1 MTVAE
6 NNTAKPAILDFRN
19 SAPDSVGSPA
29 VQASV
34 ERSRP
39 GGLTLRQQKESAARR
54 VASIITWT
62 FALASMM
69 LLIGTY
75 RILRWQPTE
84 AKTLLV
90 DAGIPFLEKG
100 GLFLSST
107 FGPLLAFVLGYYFGE
122 KSDKGR
128 SSD

>member
-1 MTVAE
+1 MAVVDTEPISPTV
-6 NNTAKPAILDFRN
+6 DFRKLN
-19 SAPDSVGSPA
+19 PADASINTMSPVEQRTHVGRTT
-29 VQASV
+29 V
-34 ERSRP
+34 
-39 GGLTLRQQKESAARR
+39 RQQKESAARR
-54 VASIITWT
+54 VAFIITWT
-62 FALASMM
+62 FAISAIL

-90 DAGIPFLEKG
+90 DAGVPLLEKG

-122 KSDKGR
+122 KSDKGG
-128 SSD
+128 SAE